1 MLIVAGAQ
9 RASVLALGIMFP
21 GGSDGKEFAY
31 NIGDMGSVTGLGRS
45 PGEAMA
51 THSSILAWGI
61 PRTEEPGGLQSMG
74 LQRVA
79 HD

>member
-1 MLIVAGAQ
+1 MLIVVEAQ
-9 RASVLALGIMFP
+9 RAAFL
-21 GGSDGKEFAY
+21 GGSDGKEFAC
-31 NIGDMGSVTGLGRS
+31 NIGDMVSIPGLGRS

-74 LQRVA
+74 LQRVGY
-79 HD
+79 D